1 MLRKNNPVLHR
12 DDKPFWKHAEKMDD
26 GRMGCKFCG
35 HLFAKDTAITRIK
48 FHLAGVKG
56 RGVRICGQVP
66 QDVQDA
72 ALAAIDGPQE
82 KKLKTVAG
90 PSNNEATNAIS
101 AAAQLGELLLE
112 DDWMEPLERGSFH
125 ERPSFNQGDP
135 SQPTNNQL
143 CSTSVNNDVIM
154 NDAQQQNNVDKAQQ
168 REPMFPAEYEW
179 ANDLI
184 GGGIELGRYTPETE
198 VARGRCS
205 PEELPHVELH
215 NLSVGA
221 GRTQVE
227 EEDMV
232 NIGGRSMQPNAGGRS
247 SRGLRHNPTET
258 RGAPLLTGSTK
269 LVGRA
274 FEENRNVALTDDKVS
289 TIGIYG
295 MGGAGKT
302 TMVKHIYNELL
313 QSPDISHHVYWVT
326 VSRDFSIHKLH
337 NKIARRIQLSFSNE
351 EEELEHRV
359 AELSQELKKKQRWI
373 LILDDLWNSFKLYEV
388 GIPVPLKGCKLILT
402 TRSEAVCRQMDS
414 KNNVKR
420 LGDCS
425 WRNLDMTHHFLHSER
440 VARNITRECAGL
452 PLGIKTIAGTMK
464 GVDGM
469 HEWSNTLEELKQSK
483 VPQDRVEEEVFQI
496 LRFSYTHLRDRAM
509 QECFL
514 LCGLFPE
521 DFEIPRENLIDYLI
535 DEGLV
540 KQQKSRDAEINKG
553 HTMLDRLEKACLL
566 ERLHG
571 GNGVKM
577 HDLIRDM
584 AIQILE
590 ENSQAIVKAAAQLKD
605 LPDAKEW
612 SEKLKSVSLMHNQI
626 EEICSSHSPRCP
638 NLSTLFLRDN
648 RQLGF
653 IADSFFK
660 QLHGLKVLDLSRTNI
675 ECLPDSVSDLEGLTS
690 LLLTDC
696 WRLSSVPSLKKL
708 RALKKLDLSSA
719 PLKQIPHGME
729 CLSNLRYL
737 RMNGCGENKFPGGI
751 LPKLCDLQVFILE
764 EWFFNDGGMGKEI
777 YAPVTVE
784 GKEVGCLR
792 MLESLECHFEDQ
804 SNCLEYLKS
813 RDGTQ
818 SLRTYKISVG
828 QLREDYYEQLRY
840 MHSGT
845 KLVVLGNLNINRYRD
860 FLVIF
865 SNDIQGLICK
875 SIDAGSIGDV
885 LPLKY
890 RLNSCTS
897 MESLVSS
904 SWVCSA
910 PLPQQSPSYNGI
922 FSALKL
928 LSISS
933 CKSMKMLFPSVLL
946 PNLVNLEEITISECE
961 KMEVIIGTRSDEEGA
976 MGEENNKFKLPK
988 LRKLILSNLPK
999 LKSICS
1005 AKLICNSLEN
1015 IDIHKCNSIEIMFP
1029 SSWSCLLNVE
1039 EITVRECQKMEEIIG
1054 GTRSDEKG
1062 VMGEESISSEFKF
1075 PKLRELNLVDLPELK
1090 SICNAKLICD
1100 SLEVIAILHCEK
1112 LKRIPIPSPPASL
1125 KGIWI
1130 NPKEWWESTLE
1141 WEHPNAKDVLRSF
1154 VRFEATT
1161 SEVYMLNRRFLES
1174 CLQNQYVSR
1183 FRVRL
1188 LTEVTGLSI
1197 RKNIDSL
1204 PDSVSD
1210 LEGLTSLLLEGC
1222 RRLSSV
1228 PSLKKLRALKRLDL
1242 SGAPLKKIPYGMECL
1257 SNLRYLRMNGCGE
1270 NKFPGGILP
1279 KLSHLQVF
1287 ILEEWIIDDSMELH
1301 IYAPVTVEGKE
1312 VGCLSKLESLE
1323 CHFEDQSNYLEYLKS
1338 WDETISLRTYNIV
1351 VGQLR
1356 EDYYEQLRYMHSGTK
1371 LVVLGNLNINRYR
1384 DFLVIFSND
1393 IQGLICKSIDAGSI
1407 GDVLPLKYRLN
1418 SCTSMES
1425 LVSSSWVCSA
1435 PLPQQ
1440 SPSYNGIFSAL
1451 KLLSISGCKSMK
1463 KLFPPIL
1470 LPNLINLE
1478 EIEVEDCEK
1487 MEEIIGGPRSGEES
1501 NKFKLLKLRNLILRN
1516 LPELKSICNAKLICD
1531 SLKVIAVL
1539 HCKKLKRIPICLPLL
1554 ENGQPSPP
1562 PSLRRIWIGPIE
1574 WWESTVEWEHP
1585 NAKDVLRPLVTFEVR
1600 YESDS
1605 IFLQL
1610 AITYCFLFLLKRL
1623 C

>member
-90 PSNNEATNAIS
+90 PSNNEVTNAIS
-101 AAAQLGELLLE
+101 AAEQQQRNEMMMAHQLGELLLE

-125 ERPSFNQGDP
+125 ERPSFNQADEPQGDP

-143 CSTSVNNDVIM
+143 CSPSVNNDAIM
-154 NDAQQQNNVDKAQQ
+154 NDAQQQNNVDTAQQ

-221 GRTQVE
+221 ERTQVEEE

-232 NIGGRSMQPNAGGRS
+232 NISGRSMQPNAGGRS

-274 FEENRNVALTDDKVS
+274 FEENRNVIWSWLTDDKVS

-326 VSRDFSIHKLH
+326 VSRDFSIHKLQ

-359 AELSQELKKKQRWI
+359 AELSQELKKKQRLI

-402 TRSEAVCRQMDS
+402 TRSEAQ
-414 KNNVKR
+414 NNSVSLSNEEAWR
-420 LGDCS
+420 LFMEELGHDTPLS
-425 WRNLDMTHHFLHSER
+425 PQVER

-483 VPQDRVEEEVFQI
+483 VLQDTVEDEVFRI
-496 LRFSYTHLRDRAM
+496 LRFSYTHLRDRAL

-514 LCGLFPE
+514 YCGLFPE
-521 DFEIPRENLIDYLI
+521 DFHISRENLIDYLI
-535 DEGLV
+535 DEGVV
-540 KQQKSRDAEINKG
+540 KRQKSREAEINKG
-553 HTMLDRLEKACLL
+553 HTMLDRLERASLL
-566 ERLHG
+566 ERLRG
-571 GNGVKM
+571 GIFVKM

-590 ENSQAIVKAAAQLKD
+590 ENSRAIVKAGAQLKE
-605 LPDAKEW
+605 LPDAEEW
-612 SEKLKSVSLMHNQI
+612 SEKLKSVSLMHNKI
-626 EEICSSHSPRCP
+626 EEIHSGHSLRCP
-638 NLSTLFLRDN
+638 NLSTLFLSDN
-648 RQLGF
+648 EELGF

-675 ECLPDSVSDLEGLTS
+675 DSLPDSVSDLEGLTS
-690 LLLTDC
+690 LLLKGC
-696 WRLSSVPSLKKL
+696 RRLSSVPSLKKL
-708 RALKKLDLSSA
+708 RALKRLDLSGA
-719 PLKQIPHGME
+719 PLKKIPHGME

-751 LPKLCDLQVFILE
+751 LPKLYHLQVFILE
-764 EWFFNDGGMGKEI
+764 ECIIENGNNEI
-777 YAPVTVE
+777 YAPVIVE

-792 MLESLECHFEDQ
+792 KLESLECHFKDQ
-804 SNCLEYLKS
+804 SNYLEYLKFQ
-813 RDGTQ
+813 DATQ
-818 SLRTYKISVG
+818 TLRTYKIRVG
-828 QLREDYYEQLRY
+828 QFREDHDQRWRY
-840 MHSGT
+840 RGSGS
-845 KLVVLGNLNINRYRD
+845 KMVVFGNLKINRDAD
-860 FLVIF
+860 FLVIS
-865 SNDIQGLICK
+865 SNDIQQLICAC
-875 SIDAGSIGDV
+875 IDARTIGDV

-890 RLNSCTS
+890 SLSSCNS

-904 SWVCSA
+904 SWVCSV
-910 PLPQQSPSYNGI
+910 PLPQPSHSGI

-928 LSISS
+928 LSCYG
-933 CKSMKMLFPSVLL
+933 CKSMKKLFPSVLL
-946 PNLVNLEEITISECE
+946 PNLVNLEEIDVEDCD
-961 KMEVIIGTRSDEEGA
+961 KMEEIIGGPRSDEEGA
-976 MGEENNKFKLPK
+976 MGEESTEFKLPKLRSLILQGLPELKSICSAKLICDSLREIKVSKCNSMEIMVPSSWSGLINLEEIRVEQCDKMEEIIGGTRSDEQGAMGEENNEFKLPK
-988 LRKLILSNLPK
+988 LRKLILLYLPK
-999 LKSICS
+999 LKSISS

-1015 IDIHKCNSIEIMFP
+1015 IDVCICNSIEILVP
-1029 SSWSCLLNVE
+1029 SSWSCLLNLE
-1039 EITVRECQKMEEIIG
+1039 EITIVKCEKMEEIIG
-1054 GTRSDEKG
+1054 GTRSDER
-1062 VMGEESISSEFKF
+1062 VMGKESICSEFKL
-1075 PKLRELNLVDLPELK
+1075 PELRVLNLADLPELK
-1090 SICNAKLICD
+1090 SICNAKLLCD
-1100 SLEVIAILHCEK
+1100 SLEVIFVLRCEK
-1112 LKRIPIPSPPASL
+1112 LKRMPICLPLLENSQPSPPASL
-1125 KGIWI
+1125 EVIWI
-1130 NPKEWWESTLE
+1130 NPKEWWESTVE

-1154 VRFEATT
+1154 VSFEVSTI
-1161 SEVYMLNRRFLES
+1161 EVYMQNRRKRES

-1188 LTEVTGLSI
+1188 LTEVTDMQSASVATG
-1197 RKNIDSL
+1197 N
-1204 PDSVSD
+1204 VSD
-1210 LEGLTSLLLEGC
+1210 FDA
-1222 RRLSSV
+1222 
-1228 PSLKKLRALKRLDL
+1228 KK
-1242 SGAPLKKIPYGMECL
+1242 
-1257 SNLRYLRMNGCGE
+1257 
-1270 NKFPGGILP
+1270 
-1279 KLSHLQVF
+1279 SH
-1287 ILEEWIIDDSMELH
+1287 I
-1301 IYAPVTVEGKE
+1301 
-1312 VGCLSKLESLE
+1312 
-1323 CHFEDQSNYLEYLKS
+1323 
-1338 WDETISLRTYNIV
+1338 
-1351 VGQLR
+1351 
-1356 EDYYEQLRYMHSGTK
+1356 
-1371 LVVLGNLNINRYR
+1371 
-1384 DFLVIFSND
+1384 
-1393 IQGLICKSIDAGSI
+1393 
-1407 GDVLPLKYRLN
+1407 
-1418 SCTSMES
+1418 
-1425 LVSSSWVCSA
+1425 
-1435 PLPQQ
+1435 
-1440 SPSYNGIFSAL
+1440 
-1451 KLLSISGCKSMK
+1451 
-1463 KLFPPIL
+1463 
-1470 LPNLINLE
+1470 
-1478 EIEVEDCEK
+1478 
-1487 MEEIIGGPRSGEES
+1487 
-1501 NKFKLLKLRNLILRN
+1501 
-1516 LPELKSICNAKLICD
+1516 
-1531 SLKVIAVL
+1531 
-1539 HCKKLKRIPICLPLL
+1539 
-1554 ENGQPSPP
+1554 
-1562 PSLRRIWIGPIE
+1562 
-1574 WWESTVEWEHP
+1574 
-1585 NAKDVLRPLVTFEVR
+1585 
-1600 YESDS
+1600 
-1605 IFLQL
+1605 
-1610 AITYCFLFLLKRL
+1610 
-1623 C
+1623 